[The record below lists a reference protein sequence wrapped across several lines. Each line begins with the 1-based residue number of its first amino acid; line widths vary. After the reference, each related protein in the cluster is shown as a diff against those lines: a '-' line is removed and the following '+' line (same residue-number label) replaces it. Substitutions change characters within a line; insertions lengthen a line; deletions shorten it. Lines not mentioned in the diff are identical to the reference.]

1 MARKLIELK
10 GDLAM
15 LSSQS
20 DLERADRVRTQIVD
34 EYKRLG
40 AK

>member
-1 MARKLIELK
+1 MARKLVALK

-15 LSSQS
+15 LSSHS
-20 DLERADRVRTQIVD
+20 DLERADRIRTQIVE